1 MAKIKSYNEFADF
14 NQIDMLGYGNEALKH
29 RKTYATEEEPLVIKM
44 CREKGIL
51 EEFFNKPFPKN
62 SSPEAAE
69 ELQSILKQQEELTD
83 EDIELIEDVEDDINE
98 VIGDFLED
106 LGLDDEEDLI
116 KKIADF
122 TDPLLYKLKNHYNRA
137 RPFQLARPLG
147 IEMFPIV
154 PTNASTASY
163 PSGHALDSYMIA
175 SILGQK
181 YPEHADKIAEF
192 CDKVAHT
199 RVQGGIHYQSDQD
212 FSREICDKLCG
223 LKIVTLDSFI

>member
-14 NQIDMLGYGNEALKH
+14 NQIDILGYGNEALKH
-29 RKTYATEEEPLVIKM
+29 RKTYDVEEEPIIMKLT
-44 CREKGIL
+44 REAGIL
-51 EEFFNKPFPKN
+51 EELFNKPFPKN

-69 ELQSILKQQEELTD
+69 ELNSILEQQKALTED
-83 EDIELIEDVEDDINE
+83 DIEFIEDVEDDINE
-98 VIGDFLED
+98 VIGEFLED
-106 LGLDDEEDLI
+106 LGLDDEETLI
-116 KKIADF
+116 KNIADL
-122 TDPLLYKLKNHYNRA
+122 TDPLLYKLKNHYNRP

-147 IEMFPIV
+147 IKMFPIV

-175 SILGQK
+175 AILGQK
-181 YPEHADKIAEF
+181 YPEHAEKIAEF

-212 FSREICDKLCG
+212 FSREICNKLIEN
-223 LKIVTLDSFI
+223 KIVTLDSFV

>member
-29 RKTYATEEEPLVIKM
+29 RKTYMVEEEPLVMKM

-69 ELQSILKQQEELTD
+69 ELQSILKQQNNLTD
-83 EDIELIEDVEDDINE
+83 KDIELIEDVEKDINE
-98 VIGDFLED
+98 VIGEFLEE
-106 LGLDDEEDLI
+106 LGLDDNEDLI

-122 TDPLLYKLKNHYNRA
+122 TDPLLYKLKNYYNRA
-137 RPFQLARPLG
+137 RPWQLARPLG
-147 IEMFPIV
+147 IGMFQV
-154 PTNASTASY
+154 CPTNAATASY

-181 YPEHADKIAEF
+181 YPEHAEKIAEF